1 MLQTSKPIR
10 RTKYPA
16 PSFFDPAS
24 ITTRF
29 YGHKLVGHCLDP
41 VFKDGDMVVFDSE
54 AELEN
59 GCFAVCYYRPE
70 LVKLGHHSAL
80 LKRLVFAPSK
90 WVKFPWRDHPKAEI
104 IPIIIVEQFN
114 PRQQVLAIHRC
125 LGSANDPEVRA
136 TLEAEGWQI

>member
-80 LKRLVFAPSK
+80 LKRLVAVQVGQVSLEGSPQGRNHS
-90 WVKFPWRDHPKAEI
+90 DHHC
-104 IPIIIVEQFN
+104 
-114 PRQQVLAIHRC
+114 R
-125 LGSANDPEVRA
+125 
-136 TLEAEGWQI
+136 

>member
-16 PSFFDPAS
+16 PSLFDPAS

-41 VFKDGDMVVFDSE
+41 VFKDGDMVLFDSE

-59 GCFAVCYYRPE
+59 GCFAVC
-70 LVKLGHHSAL
+70 
-80 LKRLVFAPSK
+80 
-90 WVKFPWRDHPKAEI
+90 
-104 IPIIIVEQFN
+104 
-114 PRQQVLAIHRC
+114 
-125 LGSANDPEVRA
+125 
-136 TLEAEGWQI
+136 